1 MVTKTAI
8 ENFKTIPYIK
18 VEHLVDG
25 RTVNLMP
32 LWDGKNWHM
41 WIPTPAGFMGGM
53 VVETVEG
60 DYVGIG
66 AARQNDLYIPFIE
79 LMWKRASWRCVR
91 RTAQA

>member
-1 MVTKTAI
+1 MGTKTAI

-41 WIPTPAGFMGGM
+41 WIPTPSGFMEGM

-60 DYVGIG
+60 RSTLGVETISWWKVEAYDGS
-66 AARQNDLYIPFIE
+66 AR
-79 LMWKRASWRCVR
+79 
-91 RTAQA
+91 

>member
-32 LWDGKNWHM
+32 IWDGKNWHM
-41 WIPTPAGFMGGM
+41 LDTDSIRFHGRSG
-53 VVETVEG
+53 
-60 DYVGIG
+60 
-66 AARQNDLYIPFIE
+66 R
-79 LMWKRASWRCVR
+79 
-91 RTAQA
+91 